1 MNAIQKFRKGKQV
14 PKAQDGQKFVRAG
27 TTTWGTPVWAD
38 TATGDLYKAGFDP
51 NTYSYKGQKVQLT
64 PESRGYLGK
73 EYKFFNLAD
82 HIKYGRGNY
91 NNVIKGSDYVVQ
103 KPTVA
108 PQVNTPVN
116 SKVNS
121 RNSGLK
127 QNYAANFTGMNF
139 SEAERQFISNAG
151 YNPDDPRS
159 VQEFII
165 KQAPGA
171 NLGAKGGAGI
181 ADGYWGNKSIEA
193 FNALRNRG
201 IFNPQEPVID
211 APEVTQPQ
219 PSPQP
224 TPQPVIDAPDPFG
237 YESKGNYSLD
247 NASSLKTDGIRD
259 WTTMMNYIRGNQ
271 NSAFAQDMMHR
282 FGNDLSK
289 WNQGYIEDQ
298 MGVSGNYGR
307 RDRSRIMGF
316 MAGNQASWNNQRQTA
331 INDYAKSTFLKNSQG
346 LGSPIGM
353 PKSSSQLIV
362 DDTDESYTIKPTW

>member
-1 MNAIQKFRKGKQV
+1 MNAIQKFKEERRI
-14 PKAQDGQKFVRAG
+14 PKAEGGQKFVRAG
-27 TTTWGTPVWAD
+27 TSTWGTPIWAD
-38 TATGDLYKAGFDP
+38 VTTGDLYKYNFDP
-51 NTYSYKGQKVQLT
+51 NNAFVNGKRIVLNS
-64 PESRGYLGK
+64 ESKGYLGK
-73 EYKFFNLAD
+73 EYTYRNLVNSNERS
-82 HIKYGRGNY
+82 RGTIRGVDY
-91 NNVIKGSDYVVQ
+91 IRKKPNVA
-103 KPTVA
+103 KPTA
-108 PQVNTPVN
+108 KPAINNPIIA
-116 SKVNS
+116 KP
-121 RNSGLK
+121 
-127 QNYAANFTGMNF
+127 NYAANFAGMNF
-139 SEAERQFISNAG
+139 SEAERQFMSNAG

-159 VQEFII
+159 VQDFILS
-165 KQAPGA
+165 QASGA

-211 APEVTQPQ
+211 ASEVIQPQ
-219 PSPQP
+219 PAPQPTPQP

-237 YESKGNYSLD
+237 YESKGDYSLN

-271 NSAFAQDMMHR
+271 DSAFAQDMMHR
-282 FGNDLSK
+282 FGSDLSK

-362 DDTDESYTIKPTW
+362 DDNDESYTIKPTW